1 MLFHPRARHTGI
13 FERPEESMPSSP
25 TDLKSSFDSA
35 TFREHGHR
43 VVELLADHLEQAN
56 HREGPVLPPWTPGE
70 SLVRWPGDF
79 SAAPA
84 PDPTELLAR
93 AIESSNHLHHP
104 RDIGHQCTSPL
115 PWSALL
121 DFAGAFLNNGSAVYE
136 MGPHATAME
145 RAVAQWFAGRIGFDP
160 KTADGFFTHGGSAG
174 NLTALLAARQSGT
187 PYDVWEEGIREARA
201 LCVLASDQ
209 THYSVRRSAQVI
221 GLGGRAVIPIPTDAA
236 FRMRVDELEKALR
249 QAKSEHRAILAV
261 VGSAGSTATGAIDP
275 LDPIADLC
283 AEYGVWF
290 HVDGAHSGA
299 MVISDKLRP
308 RLKGIERA
316 DSVIIDTHKMMLMPA
331 LATLVLFKEGRRSFE
346 TFSQQANYL
355 FAGQDP
361 TETWYDLAQR
371 TLECTKRSL
380 GLQVYGSLKAYG
392 TDYFA
397 SYIEQMFELGQ
408 AFAQRITSRP
418 HWELAT
424 APEGNIVCFRYA
436 LPSLPDVNAFQ
447 AQVREAIV
455 KEGSYYIVKT
465 VLHGKTYLRVTIINP
480 RTELSDLEA
489 LLERVEAEAVKA

>member
-1 MLFHPRARHTGI
+1 
-13 FERPEESMPSSP
+13 MPSHP
-25 TDLKSSFDSA
+25 TDLASSFDA
-35 TFREHGHR
+35 TAFREHGHH
-43 VVELLADHLEQAN
+43 VVEMLADHLAQVN
-56 HREGPVLPPWTPGE
+56 DRQGPVLPPWTPAE
-70 SLVRWPGDF
+70 SLQRWPADF
-79 SAAPA
+79 AAGPA
-84 PDPTELLAR
+84 SDPAELLAG
-93 AIESSNHLHHP
+93 AIASSNHLHHP
-104 RDIGHQCTSPL
+104 RYIGHQCTSPL

-160 KTADGFFTHGGSAG
+160 ETADGFFTHGGSAG

-187 PYDVWEEGIREARA
+187 PYDVWEEGIHDARE
-201 LCVLASDQ
+201 LCILSSDQ

-221 GLGGRAVIPIPTDAA
+221 GLGGKAVIPIPADSN
-236 FRMRVDELEKALR
+236 FRMRVDELAKALR
-249 QAKSEHRAILAV
+249 QAKADHRSILAV
-261 VGSAGSTATGAIDP
+261 VASAGSTATGAIDP
-275 LDPIADLC
+275 LDQIADLC

-299 MVISDKLRP
+299 MVVSDQLRP

-316 DSVIIDTHKMMLMPA
+316 DSVIIDAHKMMLMPA
-331 LATLVLFKEGRRSFE
+331 LATLVIFRSGRRSFE

-355 FAGQDP
+355 FAGADP
-361 TETWYDLAQR
+361 TETWFDLAQR

-380 GLQVYGSLKAYG
+380 GLQVYGSLKTYG

-408 AFAQRITSRP
+408 AFGAMVAARP

-424 APEGNIVCFRYA
+424 EPEGNIVCFRYA
-436 LPSLPDVNAFQ
+436 PPAIADSNAFQ

-465 VLHGKTYLRVTIINP
+465 ILRGKTYLRVTIINP

-489 LLERVEAEAVKA
+489 LLARVEAEAAKA

>member
-1 MLFHPRARHTGI
+1 
-13 FERPEESMPSSP
+13 MPSSP
-25 TDLKSSFDSA
+25 TDLKASFDA
-35 TFREHGHR
+35 TSFRDYGHR
-43 VVELLADHLEQAN
+43 VVEMLADHLDQAN
-56 HREGPVLPPWTPGE
+56 HREGPVLPPWTPTE
-70 SLVRWPGDF
+70 NLQRWPADF
-79 SAAPA
+79 AAAPA
-84 PDPTELLAR
+84 IDPTELLAR

-104 RDIGHQCTSPL
+104 RYIGHQCTSPL

-187 PYDVWEEGIREARA
+187 PYDVWEEGIHAARE
-201 LCVLASDQ
+201 LCILASDQ

-221 GLGGRAVIPIPTDAA
+221 GLGGRAVIPIPADAA

-261 VGSAGSTATGAIDP
+261 VASAGSTATGAIDP
-275 LDPIADLC
+275 LDQIADLC
-283 AEYGVWF
+283 SEYAVWF

-299 MVISDKLRP
+299 MVISDRLRP

-316 DSVIIDTHKMMLMPA
+316 DSVIIDAHKMMLMPA

-408 AFAQRITSRP
+408 TFAQRVAARP

-424 APEGNIVCFRYA
+424 EPEGNIVCFRYA
-436 LPSLPDVNAFQ
+436 PPFIADANAFQ
-447 AQVREAIV
+447 AQVRAAIV

-465 VLHGKTYLRVTIINP
+465 VLRGKTYLRVTLINP

-489 LLERVEAEAVKA
+489 LLDRVEAEAAKA